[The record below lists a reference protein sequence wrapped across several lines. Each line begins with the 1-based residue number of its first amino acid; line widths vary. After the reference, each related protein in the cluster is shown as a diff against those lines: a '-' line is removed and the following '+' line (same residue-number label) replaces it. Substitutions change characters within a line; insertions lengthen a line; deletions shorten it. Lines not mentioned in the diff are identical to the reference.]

1 MYKELV
7 ELKKNSYSSKS
18 HYAVAAIVKMKD
30 GNIFKGVNVE
40 NPSFKDGLCAEQVA
54 IGTAIANG
62 YTKGDFDSIYVLG
75 SSKHAITP
83 CFLCR
88 QVLVEFFNKECSI
101 ITYDQSGIE
110 TKYTLNELCP
120 HTFSE
125 EDLNDKWIKKIIK

>member
-1 MYKELV
+1 MFNEL
-7 ELKKNSYSSKS
+7 EYLIKNSYSPKSK
-18 HYAVAAIVKMKD
+18 YAVACMVKMKD
-30 GNIFKGVNVE
+30 GKFFKGVNVE
-40 NPSFKDGLCAEQVA
+40 NPSFKDGMCAEQVA
-54 IGTAIANG
+54 IGTAISEG
-62 YTKGDFDSIYVLG
+62 YKKGDFEELYLLG

-125 EDLNDKWIKKIIK
+125 EDLNDK